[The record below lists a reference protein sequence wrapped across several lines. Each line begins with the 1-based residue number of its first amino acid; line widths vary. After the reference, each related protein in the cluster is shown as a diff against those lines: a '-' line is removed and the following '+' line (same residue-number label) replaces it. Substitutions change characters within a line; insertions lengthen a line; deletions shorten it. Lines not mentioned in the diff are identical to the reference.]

1 MKKAATWF
9 GLEYWP
15 DKDQI
20 IHTLRTAIIAPDGK
34 LLKIYHGSEW
44 KTEEIINDL
53 RSLPAPEQP
62 AAKIAEKLAKSATG
76 THRGFGVIESIDKE
90 LGQVQIDHEEIKD
103 FMPAMNMP
111 FAVKDRSLLDAVAPG
126 DRVEFLLRA
135 DESGMVV
142 IAIKKRKP

>member
-1 MKKAATWF
+1 M
-9 GLEYWP
+9 
-15 DKDQI
+15 
-20 IHTLRTAIIAPDGK
+20 
-34 LLKIYHGSEW
+34 
-44 KTEEIINDL
+44 
-53 RSLPAPEQP
+53 
-62 AAKIAEKLAKSATG
+62 AKSATG
-76 THRGFGVIESIDKE
+76 TYRGFGVIESIDKE